1 MNKAVRFKNQI
12 TVNNQLKEDKNS
24 NLINSRGEKCNCQ
37 WGEYVMADNELSL
50 LESIYAD
57 YELYAY
63 DMEYVSSCISE
74 EKYYLNIII
83 SKGLAYR
90 I

>member
-1 MNKAVRFKNQI
+1 MRAVRFSNQI
-12 TVNNQLKEDKNS
+12 TVDNQLKEDKNS
-24 NLINSRGEKCNCQ
+24 NLINSRGEKCDCQ
-37 WGEYVMADNELSL
+37 WGEYVMAGNELLL

-57 YELYAY
+57 YELYSD

-74 EKYYLNIII
+74 EKYYLNLFCTR
-83 SKGLAYR
+83 GLAYR

>member
-1 MNKAVRFKNQI
+1 MRAVRFENQI
-12 TVNNQLKEDKNS
+12 TVDNQLKEDKNS

-37 WGEYVMADNELSL
+37 WAEYVMSDNELSL

-57 YELYAY
+57 YELYAD

-74 EKYYLNIII
+74 EKYYLDLFC
-83 SKGLAYR
+83 SRGLAYR